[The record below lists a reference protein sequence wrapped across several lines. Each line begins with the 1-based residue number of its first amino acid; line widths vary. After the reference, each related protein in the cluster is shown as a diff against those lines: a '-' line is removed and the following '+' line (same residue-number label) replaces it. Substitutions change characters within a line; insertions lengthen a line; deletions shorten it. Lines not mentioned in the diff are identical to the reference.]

1 MNTKGIFSSG
11 EASSDAGPVPGD
23 ASLSGAGFL
32 NIGICGLGTVA
43 GGLVGLLGQQGNRQE
58 QQAARPLKLT
68 RIASRTPR
76 PERVPEGVR
85 FGTDLFALVE
95 DPEVDMVVELI
106 GGVDPALGLIE
117 AALKRGKP
125 VVTANK
131 EVLARHGDALFALA
145 AEQGLP
151 IGFEA
156 SVGGGIPIIKAM
168 RESLA
173 GDQVT
178 RIVGIINGTTNF
190 ILSRMA
196 ENGASFE
203 AALKEAQDLGF
214 AEAEPDFDIQ
224 GTDAAHK
231 IAILAAIAWGLAFDV
246 DQVCAEGMH
255 LVRAED
261 LEFAARLGYSIKH
274 LGMAAI
280 DERGVETSV
289 FPALVPHGN
298 LLSQVGGV
306 TNAVQV
312 SSRSLGESLYMG
324 PGAGA
329 LPTANSVLADI
340 MDIACGNAPRPMSRR
355 NAAIKRAQASQ
366 SSSSFY
372 LRVQVIDKTGVLA
385 RLAEV
390 LAGKGV
396 GIDSLLQPETGER
409 SQGESDEASIVV
421 VTHETPESKM
431 REAVDLIEAFPEV
444 RGKASLIRV
453 YGGD

>member
-1 MNTKGIFSSG
+1 MNTKVILSSG
-11 EASSDAGPVPGD
+11 EASSDVGPVPCGGTCSD
-23 ASLSGAGFL
+23 EIPLK
-32 NIGICGLGTVA
+32 IGVSGLGTVA
-43 GGLVGLLGQQGNRQE
+43 TGLVGLLDQQGDRLARQ
-58 QQAARPLKLT
+58 AGKPLKLT
-68 RIASRTPR
+68 RIASRTSK

-85 FGTDLFALVE
+85 FGTDVFALIE
-95 DPEVDMVVELI
+95 DPEVDLVVELI
-106 GGVDPALGLIE
+106 GGVDPALGLITQ
-117 AALKRGKP
+117 ALTRGKP

-145 AEQGLP
+145 AEKGLP

-178 RIVGIINGTTNF
+178 RIVGIVNGTTNF
-190 ILSRMA
+190 ILTRMA
-196 ENGASFE
+196 EKGASFE
-203 AALKEAQDLGF
+203 AALKEAQELGF
-214 AEAEPDFDIQ
+214 AEAEPDYDIQ

-246 DQVCAEGMH
+246 DQVQAEGMH

-274 LGMAAI
+274 LGMAAV
-280 DERGVETSV
+280 EETGVQTRV
-289 FPALVPHGN
+289 FPALVPHAN
-298 LLSQVGGV
+298 LLSQVRGV

-312 SSRSLGESLYMG
+312 SSQSLGESLFMG

-329 LPTANSVLADI
+329 LPTANSVLADVV
-340 MDIACGNAPRPMSRR
+340 DIACGDAPRPMSRTT
-355 NAAIKRAQASQ
+355 AAIRRLPAEE
-366 SSSSFY
+366 SSASFY

-385 RLAEV
+385 QLAEV
-390 LAGKGV
+390 LASKGV
-396 GIDSLLQPETGER
+396 GIDAMLQPEIGER
-409 SQGESDEASIVV
+409 AQAGSDEASIVV
-421 VTHETPESKM
+421 VTHETTETKM
-431 REAVDLIEAFPEV
+431 REAVELIEGFAEV
-444 RGKASLIRV
+444 RGAASLIRV